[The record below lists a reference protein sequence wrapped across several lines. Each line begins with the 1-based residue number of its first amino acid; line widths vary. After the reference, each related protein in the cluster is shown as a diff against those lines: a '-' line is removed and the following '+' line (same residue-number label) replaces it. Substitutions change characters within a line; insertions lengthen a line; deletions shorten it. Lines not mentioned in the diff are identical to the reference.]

1 MNKIG
6 IDVSKDS
13 VTVHLLE
20 EYPKGGLI
28 AHWNKTSQKLKS
40 NYPKF
45 YLYPEGESR
54 KNPPPGLPEFV
65 SFLLFN
71 GVTDAAIEPTGLH
84 YSHLWAKALESAA
97 VNIRWVGHVQARTY
111 RKGRQLFSK
120 TDSADA
126 LALAAYLFDQ
136 EHLLESGELNPKY
149 FLMHRPH
156 PIDELRA
163 ACLYL
168 EHSNKTSRVVGN
180 YAQQLMTWQWP
191 ERKISNSNTKIEG
204 NLPPL
209 LAFLGEQPD
218 RCTKQG
224 WTRIN
229 NDYQKSVARS
239 YDIEIDPYLR
249 EQARILAIVH
259 DSDKRLE
266 AELERLVDNPCFE
279 VYHSIFDRF
288 GFPLKIRANIL
299 TRIYPFESFLND
311 EGTEWI
317 EYRVKEVE
325 KREAA
330 YSDTGRRVIN
340 KKGKTTKRCKINHSR
355 DIFKMQLGMGSV
367 LKQSGDYWHE
377 NKAGSSSARVTLWR
391 FSRSMV
397 EVRDKLPDTDLA
409 NELIAYC
416 DKLKFDE
423 DGNRRKGLIPKA
435 VTTKI
440 SAKVANMLYREL
452 IRAIGNR

>member
-1 MNKIG
+1 MNRIG
-6 IDVSKDS
+6 IDVSRDT
-13 VTVHLLE
+13 VTVHLLVA
-20 EYPKGGLI
+20 YPIGGLL
-28 AHWNKTSQKLKS
+28 AHWQKSSQKLNQ

-54 KNPPPGLPEFV
+54 KSPPPGVPDFI
-65 SFLLFN
+65 SFLMFN
-71 GVTDAAIEPTGLH
+71 GVTHAAIEPTGVH
-84 YSHLWAKALESAA
+84 YSYLWARALESAE
-97 VNIRWVGHVQARTY
+97 VSVCWVGHVQARTY
-111 RKGRQLFSK
+111 RAGRHLPNK

-149 FLMHRPH
+149 FLVHRPY

-180 YAQQLMTWQWP
+180 YAQQLMSWQWP
-191 ERKISNSNTKIEG
+191 ERKLSSSKTKLEG

-209 LAFLGEQPD
+209 LAFLAEEPE
-218 RCTKQG
+218 RCTKVG
-224 WTRIN
+224 WSRAN

-249 EQARILAIVH
+249 EQARILAVVH

-266 AELERLVDNPCFE
+266 AELERLIDNPCFE
-279 VYHSIFDRF
+279 PYHAIFDRF

-299 TRIYPFESFLND
+299 TRIYPFESFLNE

-325 KREAA
+325 KLEAS
-330 YSDTGRRVIN
+330 YTKKGRRVVD
-340 KKGKTTKRCKINHSR
+340 KKGKTAKRCKINHSR

-367 LKQSGDYWHE
+367 LKQSGEYWYE
-377 NKAGSSSARVTLWR
+377 NKAGSSSARVSLWR

-397 EVRDKLPDTDLA
+397 ESRDKLPDTDLA
-409 NELIAYC
+409 EEMIKFC
-416 DKLKFDE
+416 EKLKFDE
-423 DGNRRKGLIPKA
+423 AGERRKGLIPKA
-435 VTTKI
+435 ITTKI

-452 IRAIGNR
+452 IRALGQR